1 MLLQE
6 GDHCL
11 FCTGYPIFVAL
22 ATANLDSVYVI
33 PRSRQI
39 NQTTVG
45 DKRLSLCL
53 RAFRC
58 PTYILTTSV
67 PHGCSTPP
75 HRQNAALQRCIFWW
89 IILGLVYTHT
99 HWHKGLKKKEQM
111 TPNIFIGIT
120 VWNVAES
127 VTQSQSLWGCW
138 HSWMSLNVF

>member
-53 RAFRC
+53 RAFSVSHLHSNNICASWMLNSSTSSERS
-58 PTYILTTSV
+58 PAAMHFLVDYFGFGLHSHTLTQ
-67 PHGCSTPP
+67 G
-75 HRQNAALQRCIFWW
+75 I
-89 IILGLVYTHT
+89 
-99 HWHKGLKKKEQM
+99 KKKEQM

-127 VTQSQSLWGCW
+127 VTQSQSL
-138 HSWMSLNVF
+138 